1 MFNKKKQSCVQAEV
15 APGSK
20 KKREQLANH
29 KSKRSLFW
37 KKVFE
42 TNEQT

>member
-20 KKREQLANH
+20 KKMRAISQP
-29 KSKRSLFW
+29 
-37 KKVFE
+37 
-42 TNEQT
+42 QI